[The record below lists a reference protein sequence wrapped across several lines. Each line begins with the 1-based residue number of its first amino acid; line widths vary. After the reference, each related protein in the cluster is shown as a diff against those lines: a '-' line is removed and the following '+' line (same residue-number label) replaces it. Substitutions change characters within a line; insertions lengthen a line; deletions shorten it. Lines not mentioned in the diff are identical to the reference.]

1 MSRPAPETT
10 PRTEAPPDGT
20 TWLSGLGR
28 PVREILP
35 LPGDVSSR
43 RYARV
48 RFADGGTA
56 ILATYPAEVLAVCPR
71 FVRTTGLL
79 AGAGVPVPRV
89 LASDCAAGFMLLED
103 LGPQTLGDWKER
115 PWSELTL
122 YFQNALRLGGRIARL
137 PAAEVADLNPPLGA
151 ELLRRELAQ
160 TWDLFLAPRGLT
172 GGAALTAALR
182 AALDDLCAG
191 LGAGPLVPCHRDFM
205 SRNLMP
211 ILDQDDRE
219 GGLAVLDHQDL
230 RLGPAAYDLASL
242 LNDTLF
248 PPPEIEEELLAAA
261 LPGLPPAS
269 GETSGETGRTAYH
282 RAAAQRTLKAVGT
295 YTSFALRGANRHLP
309 LVGPTL
315 ARCLVHLSRIP
326 EGEALAGDLGR
337 LWQPVLAETS
347 PNPGTP

>member
-10 PRTEAPPDGT
+10 PRAEAPLEARA
-20 TWLSGLGR
+20 WLSGLGR
-28 PVREILP
+28 PVRDVSP
-35 LPGDVSSR
+35 LPGDVSPR
-43 RYARV
+43 RYARA

-56 ILATYPAEVLAVCPR
+56 ILALYPPEVRATCPR

-79 AGAGVPVPRV
+79 AGAGVPVPRI
-89 LASDCAAGFMLLED
+89 LASDCEAGFMLLED
-103 LGPQTLGDWKER
+103 LGPQTLADWKGR
-115 PWSELTL
+115 PWSELGR
-122 YFQNALRLGGRIARL
+122 YFQNALRLGERIARL
-137 PAAEVADLNPPLGA
+137 PAAEAADLNPPLGA

-172 GGAALTAALR
+172 GDAALTAALR
-182 AALDDLCAG
+182 TALDELCAR
-191 LGAGPLVPCHRDFM
+191 LGAGPLVPCHRDYM

-211 ILDQDDRE
+211 IGSGSHGA
-219 GGLAVLDHQDL
+219 GGEAGVAVLDHQDL

-248 PPPEIEEELLAAA
+248 PPPGVEEELLAAV
-261 LPGLPPAS
+261 LPHLPAAP
-269 GETSGETGRTAYH
+269 GETARTAYH

-295 YTSFALRGANRHLP
+295 YTSFALRGSDRHLP

-315 ARCLVHLSRIP
+315 ARCLAHLSRIP

-337 LWQPVLAETS
+337 LWQPV
-347 PNPGTP
+347 P